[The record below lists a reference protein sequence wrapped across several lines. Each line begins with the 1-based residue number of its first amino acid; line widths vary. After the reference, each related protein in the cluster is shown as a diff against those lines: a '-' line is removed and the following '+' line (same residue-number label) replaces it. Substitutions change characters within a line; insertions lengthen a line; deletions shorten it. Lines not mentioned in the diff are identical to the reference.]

1 VIETK
6 FDEAI
11 SKEKT
16 QIDVFNHFRGYLPKI
31 PEGYNL
37 TVFAY
42 GQTGSGKTYTMF
54 GSDWENAISK
64 HSKQQHQNTFFEDLL
79 SDENYAGLIPRT
91 IFGLFEEIKAYTS
104 EKGHNFN
111 IYCSFLQIYNEKIYD
126 LLQVRRSSH
135 RISQNRRRSTCT
147 SPSSMASS
155 WRGWRSTPS
164 RIIWIA
170 WS

>member
-1 VIETK
+1 MQGKTIKISTDSVSVIETK

-11 SKEKT
+11 SKEAS
-16 QIDVFNHFRGYLPKI
+16 QRDVFNYFRNFLPKI

-64 HSKQQHQNTFFEDLL
+64 HIKAQQYQNTFFEDLI

-91 IFGLFEEIKAYTS
+91 IYQLFEEIKAF
-104 EKGHNFN
+104 EDHEGQGFN

-126 LLQVRRSSH
+126 LLQVAPILF
-135 RISQNRRRSTCT
+135 RISPNRR
-147 SPSSMASS
+147 P
-155 WRGWRSTPS
+155 
-164 RIIWIA
+164 
-170 WS
+170 

>member
-1 VIETK
+1 MQGKTVKISTDSVSVIETK

-11 SKEKT
+11 SKDQT
-16 QIDVFNHFRGYLPKI
+16 QRDMFNLFRDYLPKI

-64 HSKQQHQNTFFEDLL
+64 HIKQQQHQNTFFEDLL

-91 IFGLFEEIKAYTS
+91 IFGLFEEIHAHTA
-104 EKGHNFN
+104 EQGHNFN
-111 IYCSFLQIYNEKIYD
+111 IYCSFLQIYN
-126 LLQVRRSSH
+126 
-135 RISQNRRRSTCT
+135 
-147 SPSSMASS
+147 
-155 WRGWRSTPS
+155 
-164 RIIWIA
+164 
-170 WS
+170 